1 MVIETGELLDVTAF
15 RLFPLQAES
24 LTSADPN
31 ILFKSLAILL
41 LAYLGARAISRALT
55 SAADRLVTERFRVT
69 LLIPVAKFLIYGSA
83 VYIVTSMLFE
93 LSTTH
98 LVAFS
103 GFLGAAI
110 GLGLRDLVA
119 DIVGGIVLVAERP
132 YRIGDKVAIGEYYGE
147 VVDIGIRSTKL
158 FTADD
163 TVITVPNY
171 LFFDK
176 SIANSNAGRAE
187 MMVTVEF
194 FIDTD
199 SNVETASRIVKD
211 AIATSQYV
219 YVTNDLPI
227 ELVVEDELN
236 YRLIRGKGYV
246 NDLRN
251 ELKMKSDVTERVLE
265 AFDEEGIESPIAPI
279 GWGREEL

>member
-1 MVIETGELLDVTAF
+1 MVIETGKLLELTAVM
-15 RLFPLQAES
+15 LFPLQAGG
-24 LTSADPN
+24 LASADPN

-41 LAYLGARAISRALT
+41 VAYLGARVISRALT

-176 SIANSNAGRAE
+176 SIANSNAGKAE

-199 SNVETASRIVKD
+199 SDVDTASRIVKD
-211 AIATSQYV
+211 AFATSQYV
-219 YVTNDLPI
+219 YVTDELPI
-227 ELVVEDELN
+227 ELVIEDELN
-236 YRLIRGKGYV
+236 YRIIRGKGYV

-251 ELKMKSDVTERVLE
+251 EIKMKSDVTKRVLE
-265 AFDEEGIESPIAPI
+265 AFDAEGIESPEAPI